1 MTPILN
7 WIKAHLLIVIMCA
20 VAIVVLP
27 VVIYASSAWNAS
39 IAREIA
45 KRVSD
50 QDQKIS
56 RVSSAQVVIKP
67 LAPGSPAIEKSM
79 ALNEGLIGEYRRV
92 REAIKEDATA
102 LEQWVVEVNRS
113 GKDEL
118 VPGLLPEPSRVQ
130 MNELPFRI
138 HGAFIRA
145 HEELLRRSG
154 AGMPP
159 APDLVQEQLVEFER
173 NYRRTQFNVGPEVS
187 LTEAERTKLA
197 EAMTA
202 RRLAIYAQAAQEH
215 TVFADLNVFALQQW
229 QDQKAPDK
237 LRWWEW
243 QHTYWVNSDIM
254 AAVER
259 ANTADGERATVIGEP
274 SSVIKRLVSVAPA
287 QIFPPNLTEESL
299 RPKPEEAP
307 EAPMGGGGMEGA
319 SVGGM
324 EGMPIGGMEGR
335 SMSKM
340 GTFEVPVGERGGAPG
355 GAAAAPD
362 ATAYADPAQPF
373 PPDYTRS
380 ISGRA
385 AQTGLYDMRPV
396 KILLIVDSRRL
407 GQVFDA
413 FHTTNFMSVV
423 GFRTVPLDLS
433 AELAQGFYY
442 GSDPV
447 IQIELE
453 VETLWLRD
461 WTVKLMPPPVKTF
474 FGIVETPKAEG

>member
-7 WIKAHLLIVIMCA
+7 WIKSHLLIVIMCA
-20 VAIVVLP
+20 VAVIVLP
-27 VVIYASSAWNAS
+27 AVIYASSAWNTS
-39 IAREIA
+39 IAREIT
-45 KRVSD
+45 KRVGD

-56 RVSSAQVVIKP
+56 RVSSAQVVVKP
-67 LAPGSPAIEKSM
+67 LAPGSPSIEKSM
-79 ALNEGLIGEYRRV
+79 TLNEGLIDEYRKV

-113 GKDEL
+113 GKSEL

-159 APDLVQEQLVEFER
+159 APDLMQEQLVEFER
-173 NYRRTQFNVGPEVS
+173 NYRRTQFNVGPEVA
-187 LTEAERTKLA
+187 LTEVERTKLA

-215 TVFADLNVFALQQW
+215 SVFADINVFALQQW

-243 QHTYWVNSDIM
+243 QHTYWVNADIM
-254 AAVER
+254 AAVQR
-259 ANTADGERATVIGEP
+259 ANTIDGERATVIGEP
-274 SSVIKRLVSVAPA
+274 ASAIKRLVSVAPEA
-287 QIFPPNLTEESL
+287 IFPPNLTEESL
-299 RPKPEEAP
+299 RPKPEEP
-307 EAPMGGGGMEGA
+307 TESPMGGGMEGMA
-319 SVGGM
+319 MGGM
-324 EGMPIGGMEGR
+324 EGMPMGGMEGR
-335 SMSKM
+335 STSKM
-340 GTFEVPVGERGGAPG
+340 GTFEVPVGERGGAAG
-355 GAAAAPD
+355 GAAPAPE
-362 ATAYADPAQPF
+362 ATAFADPTQPF

-385 AQTGLYDMRPV
+385 SKTGLYDMRRV
-396 KILLIVDSRRL
+396 KLLLIVDSRRL
-407 GQVFDA
+407 KQVLDA

-423 GFRTVPLDLS
+423 GFRTVPLELS
-433 AELAQGFYY
+433 SELAQGFYY
-442 GSDPV
+442 GADPV
-447 IQIELE
+447 IQVELE

-474 FGIVETPKAEG
+474 FGVVEPPKAEG